1 MPKNELSNLPTRVY
15 RSDLR
20 SPDEVFSN
28 GMPISGTD
36 DDIYRHVNGSSCKKG
51 TSAFLATSD
60 NLEFLKKHWA
70 KDGLLMSKQDF
81 IYIYEIIPDARF
93 FNAYH
98 SLSYTS
104 KKNKDSSLQSTAE
117 RFKHQGEWLAKG
129 GVSAENIAS
138 AEVYGR
144 TDKGNNI
151 VFIKRVENSRVTATP
166 SANAYP
172 YQYKSSK
179 DKSGSLLSCFGY
191 GKKEPK
197 EQHAAGGISPHCI
210 PCEKNNCWIEI
221 DVRDEHN
228 QSFQGL
234 KATLTD
240 ATGTAKTVTLQNG
253 PTLVEGFAVGPVTV
267 KLETKSWLKAAQSRE
282 ALKEG
287 ETSQVPAYTDKLFGH
302 DDVKREHV
310 KVTSGDL
317 CLTDPEQPLPEGHK
331 AGQAQPP
338 RFITKHSYVIEVKS
352 YQFTTLRIGVFFDGT
367 GNNTHNA
374 QAGLQK
380 VEQWL
385 LETCSDPDQREKELR
400 SCQMGQSPVEGSSA
414 NDVTNVGKLFEQYD
428 ITAGPLVSH
437 TYISGIGTR
446 DPIAGEN
453 GPKYRSDDTLTQ
465 GFDLDFGGE
474 NTSII
479 GKVEVACQQSI
490 VRSINRDLGEVLVD
504 VDCIH
509 RIELDVFGFS
519 RGAAAARH
527 FVNVI
532 DKKADHPLVQAIANS
547 PNIRL
552 KAGFD
557 WASRDDVRFTFV
569 GLFDTVV
576 SSYNPNVN
584 VQLKADCAE
593 RVVHLT
599 ALDEV
604 RKYFPLSRITEDAA
618 GASIPAHFTELAL
631 PGAHS
636 DIGGGYYSRWSLSN
650 PNSDPALIECIELER
665 FMSVETVSTPDTES
679 IAYQKAKA
687 YAEEKRTLGWVNRIN
702 YSLPRGAVPLLGAI
716 SLKPYSFRRPEGKNS
731 TGPGKKSVYVE
742 VLMSRVVEGEYS
754 RIPLH
759 MMVEAGRAVG
769 VPFKAWM
776 PDDRALQLEPLSI
789 KRPEADLKALDKLWA
804 LSAIEQKVAKN
815 LAHQLSPDVYHALR
829 RDYLHHSASNQ
840 GIANPAN
847 TNKYESSIS
856 KERRKL
862 IGNKEA

>member
-1 MPKNELSNLPTRVY
+1 M
-15 RSDLR
+15 
-20 SPDEVFSN
+20 
-28 GMPISGTD
+28 
-36 DDIYRHVNGSSCKKG
+36 
-51 TSAFLATSD
+51 
-60 NLEFLKKHWA
+60 
-70 KDGLLMSKQDF
+70 
-81 IYIYEIIPDARF
+81 
-93 FNAYH
+93 
-98 SLSYTS
+98 
-104 KKNKDSSLQSTAE
+104 
-117 RFKHQGEWLAKG
+117 
-129 GVSAENIAS
+129 
-138 AEVYGR
+138 
-144 TDKGNNI
+144 
-151 VFIKRVENSRVTATP
+151 
-166 SANAYP
+166 
-172 YQYKSSK
+172 
-179 DKSGSLLSCFGY
+179 
-191 GKKEPK
+191 
-197 EQHAAGGISPHCI
+197 AADPHCI
-210 PCEKNNCWIEI
+210 PCERYDNWIEVDI
-221 DVRDEHN
+221 RDERN
-228 QSFQGL
+228 CSFKGL

-240 ATGTAKTVTLQNG
+240 ETGKSETVTLKDG
-253 PTLVEGFAVGPVTV
+253 PILVRGFAVGPVAV
-267 KLETKSWLKAAQSRE
+267 KIETPAWLKAAQSRE

-287 ETSQVPAYTDKLFGH
+287 EVTQVPAYTDKLFGH
-302 DDVKREHV
+302 CDVKREHI
-310 KVTSGDL
+310 KVTTGDL
-317 CLTDPEQPLPEGHK
+317 CLTEPEQPLPKGHQS
-331 AGQAQPP
+331 GQAQPP
-338 RFITKHSYVIEVKS
+338 RFFTKHSYVIEVKG
-352 YQFTTLRIGVFFDGT
+352 YQINILRIGVFFDGT

-385 LETCSDPDQREKELR
+385 LETCSDPAQREKELQG
-400 SCQMGQSPVEGSSA
+400 CQMGQSPVEGSSA

-428 ITAGPLVSH
+428 IAAGPLVAHS
-437 TYISGIGTR
+437 YISGIGTR

-453 GPKYRSDDTLTQ
+453 GPEYRSDDTLTQ

-479 GKVEVACQQSI
+479 GKVTLACTDTILMGIHDDLRDILPSI
-490 VRSINRDLGEVLVD
+490 
-504 VDCIH
+504 DCIH
-509 RIELDVFGFS
+509 RIVFDVFGFS

-527 FVNVI
+527 FVNTI
-532 DKKADHPLVQAIANS
+532 DQKSDHPLAQAMANS
-547 PNIRL
+547 PDIRL

-576 SSYNPNVN
+576 SSYNPDVN

-618 GASIPAHFTELAL
+618 GTCPPAHFTELAL

-665 FMSVETVSTPDTES
+665 FMSVETVTTPDAES
-679 IAYQKAKA
+679 SAYQKAKV
-687 YAEEKRTLGWVNRIN
+687 YAEEKRTLGWVTCIN
-702 YSLPRGAVPLLGAI
+702 PNLPRGAVPPLGAI
-716 SLKPYSFRRPEGKNS
+716 SLKPYSFRRPEGKNG

-769 VPFKAWM
+769 VPFKPWM

-815 LAHQLSPDVYHALR
+815 LAHQLSPDVYRALR
-829 RDYLHHSASNQ
+829 RDYLHHSASNK

-847 TNKYESSIS
+847 TNKYETSIS

-862 IGNKEA
+862 IGNKVS

>member
-1 MPKNELSNLPTRVY
+1 
-15 RSDLR
+15 
-20 SPDEVFSN
+20 
-28 GMPISGTD
+28 
-36 DDIYRHVNGSSCKKG
+36 
-51 TSAFLATSD
+51 
-60 NLEFLKKHWA
+60 
-70 KDGLLMSKQDF
+70 
-81 IYIYEIIPDARF
+81 
-93 FNAYH
+93 
-98 SLSYTS
+98 
-104 KKNKDSSLQSTAE
+104 
-117 RFKHQGEWLAKG
+117 
-129 GVSAENIAS
+129 
-138 AEVYGR
+138 
-144 TDKGNNI
+144 
-151 VFIKRVENSRVTATP
+151 
-166 SANAYP
+166 
-172 YQYKSSK
+172 
-179 DKSGSLLSCFGY
+179 
-191 GKKEPK
+191 
-197 EQHAAGGISPHCI
+197 
-210 PCEKNNCWIEI
+210 
-221 DVRDEHN
+221 
-228 QSFQGL
+228 
-234 KATLTD
+234 
-240 ATGTAKTVTLQNG
+240 
-253 PTLVEGFAVGPVTV
+253 
-267 KLETKSWLKAAQSRE
+267 
-282 ALKEG
+282 
-287 ETSQVPAYTDKLFGH
+287 
-302 DDVKREHV
+302 
-310 KVTSGDL
+310 
-317 CLTDPEQPLPEGHK
+317 
-331 AGQAQPP
+331 
-338 RFITKHSYVIEVKS
+338 
-352 YQFTTLRIGVFFDGT
+352 
-367 GNNTHNA
+367 
-374 QAGLQK
+374 
-380 VEQWL
+380 
-385 LETCSDPDQREKELR
+385 
-400 SCQMGQSPVEGSSA
+400 
-414 NDVTNVGKLFEQYD
+414 
-428 ITAGPLVSH
+428 
-437 TYISGIGTR
+437 
-446 DPIAGEN
+446 
-453 GPKYRSDDTLTQ
+453 
-465 GFDLDFGGE
+465 
-474 NTSII
+474 
-479 GKVEVACQQSI
+479 
-490 VRSINRDLGEVLVD
+490 LGEVLVD

-532 DKKADHPLVQAIANS
+532 DKKADHPLAQAIANS

-665 FMSVETVSTPDTES
+665 FMSVDTVSTPDTES

-702 YSLPRGAVPLLGAI
+702 YSLPRGAVPQLGAI

-769 VPFKAWM
+769 VPFKEWM

-789 KRPEADLKALDKLWA
+789 KRPEADLKALDKIWA

-815 LAHQLSPDVYHALR
+815 LAHQLSPDVYRALR

>member
-1 MPKNELSNLPTRVY
+1 M
-15 RSDLR
+15 
-20 SPDEVFSN
+20 
-28 GMPISGTD
+28 
-36 DDIYRHVNGSSCKKG
+36 
-51 TSAFLATSD
+51 A
-60 NLEFLKKHWA
+60 
-70 KDGLLMSKQDF
+70 
-81 IYIYEIIPDARF
+81 
-93 FNAYH
+93 
-98 SLSYTS
+98 
-104 KKNKDSSLQSTAE
+104 
-117 RFKHQGEWLAKG
+117 
-129 GVSAENIAS
+129 
-138 AEVYGR
+138 
-144 TDKGNNI
+144 
-151 VFIKRVENSRVTATP
+151 
-166 SANAYP
+166 
-172 YQYKSSK
+172 
-179 DKSGSLLSCFGY
+179 
-191 GKKEPK
+191 
-197 EQHAAGGISPHCI
+197 ISPYCI

-221 DVRDEHN
+221 DVRDEQN
-228 QSFQGL
+228 RSFKGQ

-240 ATGTAKTVTLQNG
+240 ASGTSKTVTLKDG
-253 PTLVEGFAVGPVTV
+253 PTLVKGFAVGPVTV
-267 KLETKSWLKAAQSRE
+267 KLETQPWLKAAQSRE

-302 DDVKREHV
+302 DDVKREHI

-352 YQFTTLRIGVFFDGT
+352 YQLTTLRIGVFFDGT

-374 QAGLQK
+374 QAGLKK

-400 SCQMGQSPVEGSSA
+400 GCQMGQSPVEGSSA

-446 DPIAGEN
+446 DPIAGES

-532 DKKADHPLVQAIANS
+532 DKKADHPLVQAVANS

-593 RVVHLT
+593 RVVHIT

-687 YAEEKRTLGWVNRIN
+687 YAEEKRKLGWVNRIN
-702 YSLPRGAVPLLGAI
+702 YSLPRGAVPPLGAI

-769 VPFKAWM
+769 VPFKEWM

-789 KRPEADLKALDKLWA
+789 KRPEADLKALDKIWA

-815 LAHQLSPDVYHALR
+815 LAHQLSPDVYRALR